1 MTTLRNAEKLAPISM
16 LASPQGTTHEIKD
29 SFWEAT
35 KVFIKKSL
43 ISFAIFCTIDRLLI
57 ATNKPKVA
65 EWAMGLREAAFFSS
79 IVGVFDGV
87 HKFNDTNLNNDRA
100 AVLNKH
106 KDTPLVQTLVQT
118 EIDLRT
124 SYPNKFSAP
133 LSTTDKIFGSAAL
146 AGLAGA
152 CAAEAFIPKLKL
164 SKTLI
169 NTCVGSIGL
178 GGIGYIGSRI
188 HSTSQALQAER
199 EKLSNAEKIALARH
213 SNTTS
218 HAPSP

>member
-1 MTTLRNAEKLAPISM
+1 MTTLGNAEKLAPMQMAI
-16 LASPQGTTHEIKD
+16 APEGKTNEIKD

-35 KVFIKKSL
+35 KTFIKYSALFFAVGCVVDKLFLAVNKPQRVIGLKDGAFYS
-43 ISFAIFCTIDRLLI
+43 AIFGAL
-57 ATNKPKVA
+57 
-65 EWAMGLREAAFFSS
+65 E
-79 IVGVFDGV
+79 GV
-87 HKFNDTNLNNDRA
+87 HKFNNTTRNNDRA

-106 KDTPLVQTLVQT
+106 KDTPLIQT
-118 EIDLRT
+118 EIDLT
-124 SYPNKFSAP
+124 TTPHNLSNNLSVP

-152 CAAEAFIPKLKL
+152 CAEAFIPKLKL

-199 EKLSNAEKIALARH
+199 EKLSNAEK
-213 SNTTS
+213 
-218 HAPSP
+218 P